1 MRYSMNNTLLTANEL
16 AKRIKFS
23 SAYISHGL
31 KDTVFLEGIHYIRPF
46 GGRKIFYIWEA
57 VEQEMYKVTVR
68 PPIAIPMAKGGTCRG

>member
-1 MRYSMNNTLLTANEL
+1 MNKTLLTATEL
-16 AKRIKFS
+16 AERIKFS